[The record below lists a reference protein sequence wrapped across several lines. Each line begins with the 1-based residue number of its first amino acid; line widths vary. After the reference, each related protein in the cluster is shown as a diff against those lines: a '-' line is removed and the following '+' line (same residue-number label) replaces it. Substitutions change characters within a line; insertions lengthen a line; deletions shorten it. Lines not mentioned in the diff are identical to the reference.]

1 MEFTHPSF
9 APCPQGSEDR
19 QCEEP
24 AGVNL
29 PRSLAL
35 RQDAPPHLT
44 ISEPQS
50 AFSSVYR
57 IRPARPRGRLW
68 ACSLHGTEDPKRR
81 KSQFIPD
88 RVRTHAQVLR
98 TSRPSKCPA
107 SSLTTLNVPTHVT
120 RGARLWGTQKRE
132 GGGFKHCIFYYPQT
146 KGKPVCQ
153 TGESD
158 CTTDSICV
166 AGAAFPTA

>member
-35 RQDAPPHLT
+35 RQDAPPPHLT

-120 RGARLWGTQKRE
+120 RG
-132 GGGFKHCIFYYPQT
+132 GGGGRGCGEHR
-146 KGKPVCQ
+146 KGKAE
-153 TGESD
+153 GSN
-158 CTTDSICV
+158 
-166 AGAAFPTA
+166 TASSTPKPRGNRFAKL